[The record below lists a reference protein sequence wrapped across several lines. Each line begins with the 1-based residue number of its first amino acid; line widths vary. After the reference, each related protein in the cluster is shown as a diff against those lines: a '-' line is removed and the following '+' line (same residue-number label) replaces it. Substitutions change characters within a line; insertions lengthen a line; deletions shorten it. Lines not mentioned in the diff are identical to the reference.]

1 MNPIVQ
7 NLTAEVGTS
16 ITAVMLET
24 PLWETPWHQHE
35 EIELCVVVKGS
46 GKVFIGNY
54 MGDYQENDVFLI
66 GSNLP
71 HLFRKDADESIGSAI
86 VVHFKRQLFE
96 SLLTLPEMSS
106 VRKIT
111 DAADQGFQLTG
122 KLQHEIGRA
131 LTTLLDQS
139 PVSKM
144 LTLLACLDQ
153 IENSGQKTV
162 LSKYYFQNLR
172 LSGDDKSRIAY
183 EFALENFR
191 ENISLDF
198 MAKMTHQSVSSF
210 CKKFKSSTKK
220 SFARF
225 LNEVRIGHACKLL
238 KETNRSV
245 TQICFDSGFRNW
257 SNFSNQFRAMKGV
270 PPSKYRQNFE
280 C

>member
-16 ITAVMLET
+16 ITTVMLET

-35 EIELCVVVKGS
+35 EIELCLVVKGS

-54 MGDYQENDVFLI
+54 MGDYQKNDVFLI

-71 HLFRKDADESIGSAI
+71 HLFRKDVDESIGSAI

-111 DAADQGFQLTG
+111 DAADQGFQLTS
-122 KLQHEIGRA
+122 KLRQEIGRS

-139 PVSKM
+139 PLNRM

-153 IENSGQKTV
+153 IENSAQKTV

-172 LSGDDKSRIAY
+172 LSGDDKSRVAY
-183 EFALENFR
+183 EFALANFK

-210 CKKFKSSTKK
+210 CKNFKSSTKK

-245 TQICFDSGFRNW
+245 TEICFDSGFRNW
-257 SNFSNQFRAMKGV
+257 SNFSNQFRTMKGV
-270 PPSKYRQNFE
+270 SPSKYRQNFE

>member
-16 ITAVMLET
+16 ITTVMLET

-35 EIELCVVVKGS
+35 EIELCLVVKGS

-111 DAADQGFQLTG
+111 DAADQGFQLTD
-122 KLQHEIGRA
+122 KLQQEIGRS

-139 PVSKM
+139 PLNRM

-245 TQICFDSGFRNW
+245 TEICFDSGFRNW
-257 SNFSNQFRAMKGV
+257 SNFSNQFRTMKGV
-270 PPSKYRQNFE
+270 SPSKYRQNFE